1 MGYTRSSWGADFWAT
16 TKFEGPNRGTPK
28 KISIFFCMKSLGN
41 RWIGNVNTY
50 DHRFSRDRRLK
61 ICWVKCATM
70 LKIVLLDVHKRFQ
83 KYSN

>member
-1 MGYTRSSWGADFWAT
+1 ML
-16 TKFEGPNRGTPK
+16 K
-28 KISIFFCMKSLGN
+28 MKSMLSQLSTKLELKLKLKLSLAIDRKSHQVSKTSN
-41 RWIGNVNTY
+41 
-50 DHRFSRDRRLK
+50 HRFSRDRRLK